1 MTRQA
6 LGRGLDAL
14 LPPSSETAESLLK
27 LPVEQI
33 RPNSLQPRLRFDPQ
47 KLEELASSIAE
58 NGLLQPIV
66 VRRSVL
72 VISDQKTGQG
82 DEYEIIAGERRWRAA
97 QKAGLRHIPAL
108 IQDVSDEKL
117 LALALVENIQRDDL
131 SPVEEAHAYQLLMQQ
146 FQLTQAEVSRRV
158 GRSRTAVTNTL
169 RLLKLP
175 RSIQEAVI
183 SQEISMGHARA
194 LIPLPPERQA
204 LLAQQIVQEGLSVRE
219 VEWRVKK
226 LQQPPKTQTA
236 AKDANVREA
245 ERTLEERL
253 KTRVEIRQRGAKGQ
267 LVLHFGSE
275 EELNRL
281 YEALL
286 S

>member
-6 LGRGLDAL
+6 LGKGLDAL
-14 LPPSSETAESLLK
+14 LPPSSETTGSLLK

-47 KLEELASSIAE
+47 KLEDLAASIAE

-66 VRRSVL
+66 VRRDVSA
-72 VISDQKTGQG
+72 ISNQKTGQG
-82 DEYEIIAGERRWRAA
+82 DGYEIIAGERRWRAA

-108 IQDVSDEKL
+108 IQEVSDGKL

-146 FQLTQAEVSRRV
+146 FQLTQAEISRRV

-194 LIPLPPERQA
+194 LIPLPLKQQT

-226 LQQPPKTQTA
+226 LQQPPKTQAT

-245 ERTLEERL
+245 EQILEERL
-253 KTRVEIRQRGAKGQ
+253 KTRVEIRQRGTRGQ

-281 YEALL
+281 YEELL